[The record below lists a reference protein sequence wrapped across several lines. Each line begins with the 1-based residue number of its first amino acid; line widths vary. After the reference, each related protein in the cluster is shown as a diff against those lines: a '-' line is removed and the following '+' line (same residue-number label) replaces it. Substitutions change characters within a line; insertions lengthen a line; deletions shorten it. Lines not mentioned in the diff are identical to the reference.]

1 MPSCL
6 VEWRGLMAIEIQT
19 TSLASSYINKVLSCY
34 SLSHNN
40 AYAIPFDL
48 VVTDA
53 IPVVVK
59 GRSMYFT
66 MGYAF
71 LAKWFIV

>member
-1 MPSCL
+1 MPTCR

-19 TSLASSYINKVLSCY
+19 TSLASSYMYKVLSCY

-40 AYAIPFDL
+40 FYAIPFDL
-48 VVTDA
+48 IVTDA

-59 GRSMYFT
+59 GKVHVLHN
-66 MGYAF
+66 G
-71 LAKWFIV
+71 L

>member
-1 MPSCL
+1 MPTCR

-19 TSLASSYINKVLSCY
+19 TSLASSYMSKVLSCY

-40 AYAIPFDL
+40 VYAIPFYTI
-48 VVTDA
+48 VTDA
-53 IPVVVK
+53 ILVVVK

-66 MGYAF
+66 M
-71 LAKWFIV
+71 V